1 MEGFLEW
8 LKTLDWSNICAA
20 IWTFVCVYG
29 ISLFGLVIGLIRSKI
44 KNSNFLEKLNILELK
59 LNSQYNQKL
68 DELKEIL
75 ILNLDQMKE
84 NIIET
89 NTKLNQEKI
98 EAVHEAV
105 EDAKKIVSNL
115 NPINDFDID
124 TALKELK

>member
-68 DELKEIL
+68 DELKEIF
-75 ILNLDQMKE
+75 ISNLDQMKE

-89 NTKLNQEKI
+89 NTKLNKEKI